1 MCLGLLHFLLQLV
14 SKIKLC
20 QEFYFTGVLL
30 LGRNKTLPSSQAL
43 RHTTVI
49 WPVSAAIDAAETHPL
64 GFTEN
69 RIYRPFLRLL
79 YFSLPST
86 EQLGPVTCE
95 LTLPLHSLF
104 LPTCFCHHRSPST
117 PPILFSLPPRW
128 TALLWESLCIKGR
141 GYLSCQPIGSMEEVC
156 LQLSGSRMCSCE
168 KFSQTMAG

>member
-14 SKIKLC
+14 S
-20 QEFYFTGVLL
+20 
-30 LGRNKTLPSSQAL
+30 RNKTLPSSQAL

-49 WPVSAAIDAAETHPL
+49 WPVSAAIDAAKTHPQ

-104 LPTCFCHHRSPST
+104 LPTCFCHHRPPST
-117 PPILFSLPPRW
+117 MPILFSLPPRW

-141 GYLSCQPIGSMEEVC
+141 GYVSCQPIGSMEEVC